1 MKGLT
6 DDRLDTRHS
15 LLDAPTAQESGVR
28 DSSRADPGTWHR
40 SDDRHVQLGGPHS
53 FSESPLSTRYRTGL
67 AGCYGADHRWR
78 VFVCRKLSRLAAP
91 PDGICRVHL
100 VNRSE

>member
-15 LLDAPTAQESGVR
+15 LLDALIAQEPGVR
-28 DSSRADPGTWHR
+28 DSSRADPGTWDWG
-40 SDDRHVQLGGPHS
+40 DDRHVQPGGPHS

-78 VFVCRKLSRLAAP
+78 VFIRRQLSRLAAP
-91 PDGICRVHL
+91 PDGIRRVHL
-100 VNRSE
+100 V